1 MDYAARL
8 QQETILKMCE
18 LGADVLASPKVQ
30 ALRGFTH
37 HGRVTR
43 YEHSLSVCYIALRI
57 AGRLRLR
64 VDEQSMVRGAL
75 LHDYFL
81 YDWHISRKDHRW
93 HGFRHAG
100 TALRNATRDFEL
112 TDVEQDVIKKH
123 MFPLNPALPSYRETA
138 IVSLAD
144 KICAVR
150 EFMTSPGAQARA
162 LWQAFRPSEGGGQA

>member
-1 MDYAARL
+1 MRVRRYGGEILLSEGMQRMRTFQQHGTTTVFAHCVHVACMSLLIAERL
-8 QQETILKMCE
+8 H
-18 LGADVLASPKVQ
+18 VQ
-30 ALRGFTH
+30 
-37 HGRVTR
+37 
-43 YEHSLSVCYIALRI
+43 
-57 AGRLRLR
+57 
-64 VDEQSMVRGAL
+64 VDERAMVRGAL

-93 HGFRHAG
+93 NGFRHAG

>member
-1 MDYAARL
+1 MNRRNL
-8 QQETILKMCE
+8 
-18 LGADVLASPKVQ
+18 
-30 ALRGFTH
+30 
-37 HGRVTR
+37 
-43 YEHSLSVCYIALRI
+43 
-57 AGRLRLR
+57 
-64 VDEQSMVRGAL
+64 VRGAL